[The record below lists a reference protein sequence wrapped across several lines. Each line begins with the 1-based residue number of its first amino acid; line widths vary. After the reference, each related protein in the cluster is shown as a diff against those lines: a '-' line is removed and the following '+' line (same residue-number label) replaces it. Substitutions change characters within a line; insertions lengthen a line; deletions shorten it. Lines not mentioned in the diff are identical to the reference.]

1 MMQQL
6 ATKEVRWSLFEIPI
20 DAELTAR
27 DRLSTLSPEILQTQE
42 EEAEKGEG
50 REGEEKE
57 EEAPSPSP
65 PQRRGRGGLG
75 AEWHGGGG
83 RAPAGQ

>member
-6 ATKEVRWSLFEIPI
+6 ATKEVRWSLFEIHI
-20 DAELTAR
+20 DAGLTAR
-27 DRLSTLSPEILQTQE
+27 NRLSTLSPEILQTQE
-42 EEAEKGEG
+42 EEAEKREG

-65 PQRRGRGGLG
+65 PQRRGRGGLC

-83 RAPAGQ
+83 RASAGQ